1 LVHLVDLS
9 LDAFCVAGFDGYV
22 TFANP
27 AFTRIL
33 GHTEEELL
41 ARPFLDTVH
50 PADVESVGAVLAEF
64 ADGKDSAR
72 FACRHVCADG
82 SVRWLEWST
91 RSVPEQGVV
100 YGMARDA
107 TDGRGAAVELDAL
120 RRVATLVAE
129 RVQPQDLFAVVAEE
143 VSRVV
148 DVSAVSVVRYELD
161 GTATECANFHRG
173 AKLFPTGARWSIE
186 GTNILRLVRDSAKAA
201 RINDYAGLEGEMA
214 DIVRRSG
221 IRSTV
226 GVPIV
231 VAGRLWGTMVGSTT
245 DSDPLPA
252 DTAARLADFTELLAT
267 AIGNAESREALERL
281 ADEQAALRRVAT
293 LVARGAP
300 PAELFAAVTEEAGQL
315 LPVDSAAMG
324 RYDPDGMFTTVA
336 AWSKG
341 AVAFP
346 VGRRW
351 VPEGRNV
358 TAIVFETGRSARL
371 NDFAD
376 ASGAVGVTAREA
388 GYRSAVGTPIMVE
401 GRLWGVM
408 TAASSAE
415 QPLPPDTEVR
425 LASFTE
431 LVATA
436 IANTESRAAVALLA
450 KQQAALRRVATLV
463 AEAASPVQVFSAI
476 GEEVNGLLGAE
487 HSTIVRLEGDGEVT
501 MLASCGIASDV
512 RPLGTRFTPEPGW
525 VLAAVIDTGLA
536 ARNDDYEAASEG
548 LPGRIRSLG
557 IRSSVAA
564 PIVVEGALW
573 GVTIVATRREHFPE
587 GTEQRLEEFTA
598 LAATAIANAES
609 RSELAASRR
618 RIVAASDDARRRI
631 ERDLHDGTQQRLV
644 SLTLGLR
651 AAEADVPPE
660 SGALRTE
667 LSAIAAGLTEALT
680 DLQELSRGIHPA
692 ILSQGGL
699 VPALRTLARRS
710 TTPVDLDLDIEP
722 DLRLPAPIEV
732 GAYFV
737 ASEALA
743 NATKHAQASRIE
755 VSLAPCDGSL
765 RLSIRDDGVG
775 GADAARGSGLVGLT
789 DRVEAL
795 GGTIEIESALAE
807 GTSLVVTLPLEAEP
821 AHVRPA
827 SRSG

>member
-1 LVHLVDLS
+1 
-9 LDAFCVAGFDGYV
+9 
-22 TFANP
+22 
-27 AFTRIL
+27 
-33 GHTEEELL
+33 
-41 ARPFLDTVH
+41 
-50 PADVESVGAVLAEF
+50 
-64 ADGKDSAR
+64 
-72 FACRHVCADG
+72 
-82 SVRWLEWST
+82 
-91 RSVPEQGVV
+91 
-100 YGMARDA
+100 
-107 TDGRGAAVELDAL
+107 
-120 RRVATLVAE
+120 
-129 RVQPQDLFAVVAEE
+129 
-143 VSRVV
+143 
-148 DVSAVSVVRYELD
+148 
-161 GTATECANFHRG
+161 
-173 AKLFPTGARWSIE
+173 
-186 GTNILRLVRDSAKAA
+186 
-201 RINDYAGLEGEMA
+201 
-214 DIVRRSG
+214 
-221 IRSTV
+221 
-226 GVPIV
+226 
-231 VAGRLWGTMVGSTT
+231 
-245 DSDPLPA
+245 
-252 DTAARLADFTELLAT
+252 
-267 AIGNAESREALERL
+267 
-281 ADEQAALRRVAT
+281 
-293 LVARGAP
+293 
-300 PAELFAAVTEEAGQL
+300 
-315 LPVDSAAMG
+315 
-324 RYDPDGMFTTVA
+324 
-336 AWSKG
+336 
-341 AVAFP
+341 
-346 VGRRW
+346 
-351 VPEGRNV
+351 
-358 TAIVFETGRSARL
+358 VFETGRSARL

-450 KQQAALRRVATLV
+450 EQQTALRRVATLV
-463 AEAASPVQVFSAI
+463 AEAASPEQVFSAI
-476 GEEVNGLLGAE
+476 GEEVNGLLAAE

-501 MLASCGIASDV
+501 LVASCGIASGV
-512 RPLGTRFTPEPGW
+512 RALGGRFTPEPGW
-525 VLAAVIDTGLA
+525 VLDAVINSGLA
-536 ARNDDYEAASEG
+536 ARNDDYETASEEG
-548 LPGRIRSLG
+548 VPGVIRRLG

-573 GVTIVATRREHFPE
+573 GVTIVATRRERFPE

-667 LSAIAAGLTEALT
+667 LSAIAAGLTETLT

-710 TTPVDLDLDIEP
+710 TIPVDLDLDIEP
-722 DLRLPAPIEV
+722 DLRLPAPIEI

-743 NATKHAQASRIE
+743 NATKHARASRIE

-775 GADAARGSGLVGLT
+775 GADAARGSGLLGLT

-795 GGTIEIESALAE
+795 GGTIDIESAPAE
-807 GTSLVVTLPLEAEP
+807 GTSLVVTLPLDAEP
-821 AHVRPA
+821 THARPA
-827 SRSG
+827 SRSR